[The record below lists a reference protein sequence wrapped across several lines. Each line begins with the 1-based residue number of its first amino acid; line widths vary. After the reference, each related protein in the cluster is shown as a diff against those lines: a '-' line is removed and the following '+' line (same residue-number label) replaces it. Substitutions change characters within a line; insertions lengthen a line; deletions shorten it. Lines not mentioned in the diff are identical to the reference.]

1 MKPGSSLPPDD
12 RGVNHRFGHR
22 RKSDRVLI
30 RIIKALPA
38 PLMDGFDVSGFDVDR
53 VYDVE
58 NPLGR
63 YLIIAGYAL
72 PLNETVHDRPKK
84 PKRRGNTK

>member
-1 MKPGSSLPPDD
+1 MKAGLSRPSDD
-12 RGVNHRFGHR
+12 QAANRPVGHR

-30 RIIKALPA
+30 RIVKALPA
-38 PLMDGFDVSGFDVDR
+38 PLMDGFDVRGYEVDR

-63 YLIIAGYAL
+63 YLIIAGYAV
-72 PLNETVHDRPKK
+72 PLNETAHDK
-84 PKRRGNTK
+84 PKRRTRSGDRK

>member
-1 MKPGSSLPPDD
+1 MKDGISLTPGEGDPD
-12 RGVNHRFGHR
+12 RLFGHR

-30 RIIKALPA
+30 RIVKALPA
-38 PLMDGFDVSGFDVDR
+38 PLMDGFDVRGFEVDR

-63 YLIIAGYAL
+63 YLIIAGYAIG
-72 PLNETVHDRPKK
+72 LNETVHDE
-84 PKRRGNTK
+84 PKRRRRSDKNT